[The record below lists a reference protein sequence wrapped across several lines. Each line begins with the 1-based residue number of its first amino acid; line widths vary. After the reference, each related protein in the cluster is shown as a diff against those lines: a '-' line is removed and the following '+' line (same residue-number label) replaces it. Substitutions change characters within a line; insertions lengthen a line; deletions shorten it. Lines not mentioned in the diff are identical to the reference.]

1 MVLTA
6 ACLRV
11 EKRASSP
18 CRFGLGCSSQSR
30 WLTSSDRVWRNPEE
44 TRSSSNNSPAAV
56 SRVKNDSTATSRSP
70 IRRLRA
76 SRPPNHHYRVGQ
88 PPAVPEAPRRISSAD
103 RSFDLAQYLGDD
115 NLSQERHPDPSRR
128 RSRTDNFLPPTLE
141 RDRPQSR
148 NGVSAGLPSPPQD
161 TSEPTASSRI
171 ILSRP
176 LQSSPHPLSFTHRP
190 VSPDDGL
197 GDRNRSP
204 SPSAWN
210 LMGSTITPDDSLPS
224 ADSSFAST
232 IPVRTDAHDADAL
245 AEILAEDSSS
255 TINEPQDY
263 NRRSVE
269 ALLYDF
275 AMQTAE
281 GRAQIQLLRHMSPE
295 DARWMRHH
303 GSASQEDENNEDD
316 DGTSN
321 NRDEA
326 PPQRPSQ
333 YDSDIRE
340 RSRQVAASTMRYFGN
355 THSGQNA
362 RQQVGQLRRVDTPPL
377 ARSASNTRSRLL
389 AEQAAARRMEAS
401 LPRTVRPA
409 EELFENE
416 RL

>member
-1 MVLTA
+1 
-6 ACLRV
+6 
-11 EKRASSP
+11 
-18 CRFGLGCSSQSR
+18 
-30 WLTSSDRVWRNPEE
+30 
-44 TRSSSNNSPAAV
+44 
-56 SRVKNDSTATSRSP
+56 
-70 IRRLRA
+70 
-76 SRPPNHHYRVGQ
+76 
-88 PPAVPEAPRRISSAD
+88 VPEAPRRLSSAD
-103 RSFDLAQYLGDD
+103 RSFDLAQYIGDD

-128 RSRTDNFLPPTLE
+128 RSRTDNFLPPSLE

-148 NGVSAGLPSPPQD
+148 NGASAGLPSPPQD
-161 TSEPTASSRI
+161 TSEHTASSRI

-232 IPVRTDAHDADAL
+232 IPVRTDAHENAL
-245 AEILAEDSSS
+245 AAILAEDSSS

-281 GRAQIQLLRHMSPE
+281 GRAQIQLLRQMSPE

-303 GSASQEDENNEDD
+303 GSASQEDEHNDEDSP
-316 DGTSN
+316 DGT
-321 NRDEA
+321 RDEA

-355 THSGQNA
+355 THNGT
-362 RQQVGQLRRVDTPPL
+362 QQVGQLRRVDTPPL
-377 ARSASNTRSRLL
+377 SRSTSTSRSRLFPNS
-389 AEQAAARRMEAS
+389 AARHSEADIE
-401 LPRTVRPA
+401 RTIR
-409 EELFENE
+409 EG
-416 RL
+416 

>member
-1 MVLTA
+1 M
-6 ACLRV
+6 
-11 EKRASSP
+11 
-18 CRFGLGCSSQSR
+18 
-30 WLTSSDRVWRNPEE
+30 
-44 TRSSSNNSPAAV
+44 
-56 SRVKNDSTATSRSP
+56 
-70 IRRLRA
+70 
-76 SRPPNHHYRVGQ
+76 
-88 PPAVPEAPRRISSAD
+88 PEAPRRVPSSD
-103 RSFDLAQYLGDD
+103 RSFDLTHYLSDE

-128 RSRTDNFLPPTLE
+128 RSRTNNFLPPPLE

-148 NGVSAGLPSPPQD
+148 NGVSTSLPSPPRD

-171 ILSRP
+171 LLSRP

-210 LMGSTITPDDSLPS
+210 VIGSTITPDDSLPS

-232 IPVRTDAHDADAL
+232 IPAGIITQADAL
-245 AEILAEDSSS
+245 ADVLAEDSSS
-255 TINEPQDY
+255 TINESQSHD
-263 NRRSVE
+263 RRTVE

-281 GRAQIQLLRHMSPE
+281 GRAQIQLLRQVSPE

-303 GSASQEDENNEDD
+303 SNVSREDEISEDNNE
-316 DGTSN
+316 SN
-321 NRDEA
+321 EA

-355 THSGQNA
+355 TRTELNA
-362 RQQVGQLRRVDTPPL
+362 SQDVGQLRRVETPPL
-377 ARSASNTRSRLL
+377 SRSTSISRSRLL
-389 AEQAAARRMEAS
+389 ANLAARRSETA
-401 LPRTVRPA
+401 LARLTPEA
-409 EELFENE
+409 EEFSEQL
-416 RL
+416 